1 VRPSEALWRNLAAL
15 ALFLL
20 IAVAITYPASVSPS
34 QHVLG
39 GLDHPTIN
47 GEVFLA
53 GTMRDSLLHG
63 NLLRWFETDM
73 VNFPQGQNLGPRIAH
88 SLNLYLEQAL
98 CLPFGPLVGVNLSG
112 VAMLALNG
120 FVMFLVARR
129 LLRNDLAAMVAG
141 LCFQINAY
149 SLVKLS
155 IGSIHK
161 SSLFWLP
168 LFLLTLVRMRERGG
182 WKPAVACVATLT
194 AGFLLYP
201 VHAFYALI
209 LAGLLALWDMLG
221 RRRLRL
227 VRDLALVVAGFV
239 VVNITIDQALGFGVQ
254 SMAATDMATKNLPI
268 FVANGV
274 LDLLHPFRTFLPE
287 PTGLPIGLSFIVVL
301 LAIVAVLRRDG
312 GLPRFL
318 LAAAAFFVIL
328 AAGPYIM
335 LDGHPL
341 ELGGVVI
348 QLPHALLYHLV
359 PSVYGD
365 GVGLFFPIRALP
377 VAFLCLALLAGY
389 GVAHI
394 ARWLKIP
401 LAVVAVL
408 VAVAHTGEHL
418 IRFPELMPVRSGPVV
433 LPSVLDTIRADS
445 SSEAILHLPASRETE
460 ACHRY
465 CFLSTMAGKRS
476 VNPYDREGLWLD
488 VPGGDS
494 PQSAKQH
501 FVDELL
507 KHGVRY
513 VMVHTAFAGL
523 QVDPVDLIW
532 LDTALAET
540 GRITRED
547 GLTVYEIPKGLQLTP
562 DAPTT
567 QGSP

>member
-1 VRPSEALWRNLAAL
+1 MRPSEALWRNLAAM

-34 QHVLG
+34 QYVLG

-53 GTMRDSLLHG
+53 GTMRDSLLQG
-63 NLLRWFETDM
+63 KLLRWFETDM

-129 LLRNDLAAMVAG
+129 LLRSDVAAVVAG

-155 IGSIHK
+155 IGSLHK
-161 SSLFWLP
+161 STLFWLP
-168 LFLLTLVRMRERGG
+168 LFLLALIHMREHGG

-201 VHAFYALI
+201 VHAFYALL
-209 LAGLLALWDMLG
+209 LAGLLAMWDMLG

-227 VRDLALVVAGFV
+227 VRDLALVLAGFA
-239 VVNITIDQALGFGVQ
+239 VVNITIDQALGFGLE
-254 SMAATDMATKNLPI
+254 SMAATDMATKNLPV

-287 PTGLPIGLSFIVVL
+287 PTGLPIGLSFLAVI
-301 LAIVAVLRRDG
+301 LAIVAVLRADD

-318 LAAAAFFVIL
+318 LTAAVVFVIL

-335 LDGHPL
+335 LDGRPL

-348 QLPHALLYHLV
+348 QLPHALLYRLV
-359 PSVYGD
+359 PSVYGS

-377 VAFLCLALLAGY
+377 VVFLCLALLSGY
-389 GVAHI
+389 GVKHI
-394 ARWLKIP
+394 ARGLAIP
-401 LAVVAVL
+401 MAIVAVL

-418 IRFPELMPVRSGPVV
+418 IRFPELMPVRTGPVM
-433 LPSVLDTIRADS
+433 LPSVLDTIRADKS
-445 SSEAILHLPASRETE
+445 CEAILHLPASRETE

-488 VPGGDS
+488 VPDGDS
-494 PQSAKQH
+494 PLPAQQA
-501 FVDELL
+501 FVDHLL
-507 KHGVRY
+507 EHGIRY
-513 VMVHTAFAGL
+513 VLVHAAFAGL
-523 QVDPVDLIW
+523 QADPVDLQW
-532 LDTALAET
+532 LGAALSGT
-540 GRITRED
+540 GQVTREA
-547 GLTVYEIPKGLQLTP
+547 GLTVYEIPEGLRLAT
-562 DAPTT
+562 DAPMTEDT
-567 QGSP
+567 P